1 MRGGHKGGR
10 CACPHVIRKV
20 LAKCGCCFAR
30 GGRGEFKE
38 VATGPVLSWG
48 GGRAEGSGLRIALTP
63 RDLEAGDLYLCFPG
77 K

>member
-30 GGRGEFKE
+30 GGRGECE
-38 VATGPVLSWG
+38 VAGPRVEWG
-48 GGRAEGSGLRIALTP
+48 
-63 RDLEAGDLYLCFPG
+63 AG
-77 K
+77 